1 MSMRSMRWIYSLA
14 VATALVSPWAASGQE
29 SEFPYAIRSWTI
41 RDVPTGIA
49 YGSAV
54 TGLYLLGQNRANRAR
69 TFTPADLASSGE
81 VVFFDKYA
89 TRQWSDRW
97 DSLSDQLLWGMG
109 VATVASLSVVLSQ
122 QESSSGSVARKNTAT
137 LALMAAELLLLNKG
151 FTDLVKGSVRR
162 RRPYVHNQE
171 LSPEEKL
178 RVAREEDD
186 VFLSF
191 FSGHSAVAFSAAAFV
206 STVVADATNAPDWA
220 KGIVWGSTMSVA
232 ALTAYARVAAGRHFP
247 SDVIVGAVVGAAIG
261 HLVPRSHRL
270 GVDMQVQI
278 LNRGYDG
285 IGLGVRIPMS

>member
-1 MSMRSMRWIYSLA
+1 MRWIYSLA
-14 VATALVSPWAASGQE
+14 VVTALASPWAASGQE
-29 SEFPYAIRSWTI
+29 GEFPYAIRSWTI

-54 TGLYLLGQNRANRAR
+54 TGLYLLGENRANRAR
-69 TFTPADLASSGE
+69 TFTVADLASTGE
-81 VVFFDKYA
+81 VGFFDRYA
-89 TRQWSDRW
+89 TRQWSDKW
-97 DSLSDQLLWGMG
+97 DSLSAHLLWGMG
-109 VATVASLSVVLSQ
+109 TAPAASLAVVLSQ
-122 QESSSGSVARKNTAT
+122 QESSSRSVATKNTAT

-162 RRPYVHNQE
+162 QRPYVHNQE
-171 LSPEEKL
+171 LSTEDKL
-178 RVAREEDD
+178 RVATEEDD

-220 KGIVWGSTMSVA
+220 KGLVWGSTMSMA

-247 SDVIVGAVVGAAIG
+247 SDVIVGAIVGAAIG

-270 GVDMQVQI
+270 GVDARVQI
-278 LNRGYDG
+278 LNRGYEG
-285 IGLGVRIPMS
+285 IGLGVQIPMN

>member
-1 MSMRSMRWIYSLA
+1 MSIRSMRWIYSLV
-14 VATALVSPWAASGQE
+14 VATALVSPWATSGQE
-29 SEFPYAIRSWTI
+29 SAFPYAIRSWTI

-54 TGLYLLGQNRANRAR
+54 TGLYLLGQNQANRAR

-81 VVFFDKYA
+81 VVFFDRYA

-122 QESSSGSVARKNTAT
+122 QESSSGSIARKNTAT

-191 FSGHSAVAFSAAAFV
+191 FS
-206 STVVADATNAPDWA
+206 
-220 KGIVWGSTMSVA
+220 
-232 ALTAYARVAAGRHFP
+232 
-247 SDVIVGAVVGAAIG
+247 
-261 HLVPRSHRL
+261 
-270 GVDMQVQI
+270 
-278 LNRGYDG
+278 
-285 IGLGVRIPMS
+285 

>member
-1 MSMRSMRWIYSLA
+1 MRWIYSLA
-14 VATALVSPWAASGQE
+14 VVTALAAPWAASGQE
-29 SEFPYAIRSWTI
+29 GEFPYAIRSWTI

-54 TGLYLLGQNRANRAR
+54 TGLYLLGENRANRAR
-69 TFTPADLASSGE
+69 TFTVADLASTGE
-81 VVFFDKYA
+81 VGFFDRYA
-89 TRQWSDRW
+89 TRQWSDKW
-97 DSLSDQLLWGMG
+97 DSLSDHLLWGMG
-109 VATVASLSVVLSQ
+109 TATAASLAVVLSQ
-122 QESSSGSVARKNTAT
+122 QESSSRSVATKNTAT

-162 RRPYVHNQE
+162 QRPYVHNQE
-171 LSPEEKL
+171 LSTEDKL
-178 RVAREEDD
+178 RVATEEDD

-220 KGIVWGSTMSVA
+220 KGLVWGSTMSMA

-247 SDVIVGAVVGAAIG
+247 SDVIVGAIVGAAIG

-270 GVDMQVQI
+270 GVDARVQI
-278 LNRGYDG
+278 LNRGYEG
-285 IGLGVRIPMS
+285 IGLGVQIPMN

>member
-14 VATALVSPWAASGQE
+14 VVATLASAGAASGQE
-29 SEFPYAIRSWTI
+29 SEFPYAIRSWAI

-54 TGLYLLGQNRANRAR
+54 TGLYLLGENQANRAR
-69 TFTPADLASSGE
+69 TFPAAALAPSGE
-81 VVFFDKYA
+81 VVFFDRYA
-89 TRQWSDRW
+89 TWQWSDRW
-97 DSLSDQLLWGMG
+97 DSLSDHLLWGMG
-109 VATVASLSVVLSQ
+109 TATAASLAFVLSQ
-122 QESSSGSVARKNTAT
+122 QESSSRSVAVKNTAT

-162 RRPYVHNQE
+162 QRPYVHNQE
-171 LSPEEKL
+171 LSTEHKL

-206 STVVADATNAPDWA
+206 STVVSDATDVPDWA
-220 KGIVWGSTMSVA
+220 KRLVWGGTMSAA

-247 SDVIVGAVVGAAIG
+247 SDVIVGAIVGAAIG

-270 GVDMQVQI
+270 GVDAQVQI
-278 LNRGYDG
+278 LNRGYGG
-285 IGLGVRIPMS
+285 IGLGLQIPMS